1 MFTSD
6 SVEAVVEVVVS
17 YAFEVVSLEFAKME
31 MENNSELK
39 LMTYHKF
46 LL

>member
-17 YAFEVVSLEFAKME
+17 YAFEVVSLEFAKKE

-39 LMTYHKF
+39 LMTCHKF